1 MALIKCSD
9 CGKEISPNA
18 ISCPSCGNP
27 INVPKRTSVS
37 GVVIKVILTLI
48 ALVLIVFVI
57 IPGACFGTAWMVG
70 DRVVN
75 RYSEAKHEA
84 TEIQIKNFV
93 SALKLFKLDNG
104 FYPETQQGLDALIEK
119 PSVGQAP
126 CCYSAEAYLEGYEIP
141 LDQWGN
147 QYIYLGPDQTLE
159 GGIEVISIGP
169 DGIRDTE
176 DDISSWSI
184 K

>member
-9 CGKEISPNA
+9 CGKDISHNA

-27 INVPKRTSVS
+27 INAAKRTSVF
-37 GVVIKVILTLI
+37 GVVVKVILSLI
-48 ALVLIVFVI
+48 AIWLVVFFI
-57 IPGACFGTAWMVG
+57 IPGACFGTAWMIG
-70 DRVVN
+70 DQTVK
-75 RYSEAKHEA
+75 RYGEGMHEE
-84 TEIQIKNFV
+84 TELQIKNFV

-104 FYPETQQGLDALIEK
+104 FYPETQQGLDALIKK
-119 PSVGQAP
+119 PSVGQVP

-147 QYIYLGPDQTLE
+147 HYIYLGPDQTLE
-159 GGIEVISIGP
+159 GGFEVISLGP

-176 DDISSWSI
+176 DDISSLSP
-184 K
+184 